1 MSVCNKQPSYAQ
13 PQVFVAKSKA
23 LSVSLV
29 HVISFRDYTRWE
41 GARAHFIHLDCDDA
55 KLSELRMSQIMAE
68 AAEPY
73 F

>member
-23 LSVSLV
+23 LSVTLV
-29 HVISFRDYTRWE
+29 YAISFCDDTYCE
-41 GARAHFIHLDCDDA
+41 GARAQIIHPGCDDA